1 MDRLTTGLC
10 GRPVIGIVSYCIIP
24 DNPLTTGGANK
35 YKKLNKYHKLHQTL
49 SDTARTVT
57 FTVLYGPA
65 HFVMSNWR
73 LYRIHNYSTSL
84 SRVDNIARRIKF
96 CVRWSH
102 LHRLSPNGRRFYKAS
117 RCCKSPFVR
126 GERPN
131 GQSNGS
137 YRVRVHVTRA
147 TESQNVARMPRRAG
161 TSPCGAHLQQADD
174 TPRCHGVDLSF
185 LLSDRGGILSE
196 KWLFPKNG

>member
-1 MDRLTTGLC
+1 MHISL
-10 GRPVIGIVSYCIIP
+10 
-24 DNPLTTGGANK
+24 
-35 YKKLNKYHKLHQTL
+35 
-49 SDTARTVT
+49 
-57 FTVLYGPA
+57 LYGPA
-65 HFVMSNWR
+65 HFVMTCWR

-84 SRVDNIARRIKF
+84 SRVDTIARRIEF

-102 LHRLSPNGRRFYKAS
+102 LHRLSLSGRRFYKAS

-126 GERPN
+126 GARPN

-137 YRVRVHVTRA
+137 YRVHVHVARA
-147 TESQNVARMPRRAG
+147 TESHNDARMPRGAG
-161 TSPCGAHLQQADD
+161 TSPCDAHLQQADD

-185 LLSDRGGILSE
+185 LLSDFGSNFVR